1 MAREFSKI
9 SNFVKTLLA
18 AFVLTVGAGGA
29 AMAATDLS
37 EKCWNS
43 NQIGSYFAQR
53 DYQLVTVEPGT
64 NRGEFIVHASK
75 RQMSWA
81 FSFDACRRKVMDK
94 WPADQ
99 GTLRPE

>member
-9 SNFVKTLLA
+9 SNFLKILLA

-53 DYQLVTVEPGT
+53 DYRLVTVEPGT
-64 NRGEFIVHASK
+64 YRGEFIVHASK
-75 RQMSWA
+75 KQMSWA

-94 WPADQ
+94 WPAEQ
-99 GTLRPE
+99 GTLGPE